1 MKHAFQHLSESSG
14 ETHIAWEAA
23 ISRRDQRGAAGLES
37 GGIAPVSGIYRAN
50 HGDCSQRDLWIRK
63 GERFPVC
70 PHCGEHSVFLLD
82 QEVEH
87 IFEDPDFE

>member
-1 MKHAFQHLSESSG
+1 MV
-14 ETHIAWEAA
+14 
-23 ISRRDQRGAAGLES
+23 ISRDGKRGATGLES
-37 GGIAPVSGIYRAN
+37 GGIVPVSGIYQLA
-50 HGDCSQRDLWIRK
+50 HGDCSKDDLWIRK

-87 IFEDPDFE
+87 ISEDPDFEY